1 MEKFLLIRFSSMGDI
16 IFSTPL
22 PTKIKEN
29 YPSCKVHF
37 LTLEDFVPLLEQ
49 HPNIDRIIALNR
61 NVRLLELRHL
71 SKAIDDENYHAIF
84 DIHNS
89 LRSKLLKWYSKNGE
103 WTVYKKNRLRRFLL
117 FYLHINQFSN
127 TYNISDNY
135 LKSVNRIIQGDSLSQ
150 PQIHLTRNEKKRALK
165 FINSYSSQKEYI
177 TIIPGAAWR
186 TKRWLLNY
194 YIKLVQSLNQN
205 FDIVILG
212 GENDTICDEIAQKV
226 PGAINLKGKTD
237 LRTAMAIM
245 SNAKL
250 AIGSDTGLIHGA
262 EAVGTPVVLITG
274 PTSHETGAHVRLD
287 RSVETGI
294 DLWCKPCSKNGSRP
308 CFRKEQYCMV
318 EITPEMVMDGINRAL
333 A

>member
-1 MEKFLLIRFSSMGDI
+1 MEKFLLIRFSSIGDI

-22 PTKIKEN
+22 PTKIKEH

-37 LTLEDFVPLLEQ
+37 LTLEDFAPLLEE

-61 NVRLLELRHL
+61 NVGLLELRHL
-71 SKAIDDENYHAIF
+71 SKSIDDENYYAIF

-89 LRSKLLKWYSKNGE
+89 LRSKLLKWYSKNRE
-103 WTVYKKNRLRRFLL
+103 WTVYGKNRLRRFLL
-117 FYLHINQFSN
+117 FYLHINQFSGI
-127 TYNISDNY
+127 YNISNNY
-135 LKSVNRIIQGDSLSQ
+135 MKSVNRIIQGDSLSQ
-150 PQIHLTRNEKKRALK
+150 PQIYLTRNEKKRARK
-165 FINSYSSQKEYI
+165 FINSYRSQKEYI

-194 YIKLVQSLNQN
+194 YIKLVQSLTQN

-212 GENDTICDEIAQKV
+212 GKSDTICDEIAQKV
-226 PGAINLKGKTD
+226 SGAINLKGKTD

-294 DLWCKPCSKNGSRP
+294 DLWCRPCSKNGSRP

-318 EITPEMVMDGINRAL
+318 EITPEMVTNGINRAL